1 MEKFID
7 VESGKEV
14 RIGDTVGIITIVDL
28 PVFGK
33 VKAVKSITLT
43 KGVLNQLIKNGK
55 IKVADVK
62 DHNDVWNAAITSLIN
77 KTGWKEEKL
86 FNILGTLD
94 SVNPWATTQ
103 IVLRE
108 IAIEL
113 DKKYNDHINKSEHIF
128 AISPQDG
135 RIHEINKAHIKNYRA
150 FPAFRTINDAKI
162 ACSLVRENLKS
173 IFTNA

>member
-1 MEKFID
+1 MKKFI
-7 VESGKEV
+7 VVKNGKE
-14 RIGDTVGIITIVDL
+14 INFGDKILITKSANTPLGITIVR
-28 PVFGK
+28 K
-33 VKAVKSITLT
+33 VAIVTKELT
-43 KGVLNQLIKNGK
+43 DKIFNNAIKNLAK
-55 IKVADVK
+55 
-62 DHNDVWNAAITSLIN
+62 
-77 KTGWKEEKL
+77 KTNWKEEKL
-86 FNILGTLD
+86 LNILNTLYLA
-94 SVNPWATTQ
+94 NPWAATQ
-103 IVLRE
+103 MVLRE

-113 DKKYNDHINKSEHIF
+113 DKKYNDHINESEHIF